1 MFDYGEYRPNSYAKY
16 NLLASMPH
24 DKSEIKRD
32 AASLRGFIQITP
44 IKELAYKMSLNID
57 YNNKTNHNYTNPTY
71 GTKKKVKWSSNKKTI
86 ATVTRKG
93 KVTAQKP
100 GTAL

>member
-44 IKELAYKMSLNID
+44 IEGLSYKMSSE
-57 YNNKTNHNYTNPTY
+57 Y
-71 GTKKKVKWSSNKKTI
+71 
-86 ATVTRKG
+86 
-93 KVTAQKP
+93 
-100 GTAL
+100 

>member
-1 MFDYGEYRPNSYAKY
+1 MVSIARTRMQKY

-44 IKELAYKMSLNID
+44 IKGLAYKMSLNID

-71 GTKKKVKWSSNKKTI
+71 GTGLSVV
-86 ATVTRKG
+86 A
-93 KVTAQKP
+93 A
-100 GTAL
+100 

>member
-44 IKELAYKMSLNID
+44 IEGLSYKMSLNID
-57 YNNKTNHNYTNPTY
+57 YNNKQIMTTP
-71 GTKKKVKWSSNKKTI
+71 I
-86 ATVTRKG
+86 LLTVQ
-93 KVTAQKP
+93 VLSVVA
-100 GTAL
+100 A